1 METMDLADLAEVPVQ
16 SETQELTVVP
26 DNFLTKPFDDYTT
39 TEGLLL
45 LIALFLVLSLLDKFF
60 GRCTSWLLS

>member
-1 METMDLADLAEVPVQ
+1 METMDLADLAEVPAQ

-26 DNFLTKPFDDYTT
+26 DNFLTKSFDDYTT

-45 LIALFLVLSLLDKFF
+45 LIALLLVLSPLDKFF
-60 GRCTSWLLS
+60 GRCSTWL